1 MLVKYAASGGRLVKL
16 DTPPAPAVE
25 PDIPAPPPVW
35 FDMLR
40 PTQADEAEVEAL
52 LGIDVPTRE
61 DMDEIEHSSRIYAED
76 GALFLTASV
85 LSAGQTLEPVLAPVT
100 FVLAPGSVVTV
111 RHHEPRALANFAE
124 RAQRADHGLT
134 NAVAVLLALLDALVD
149 RAADLLEHE
158 GKGIDAI
165 ARNVFSGRTDRPR
178 QAREFSLVMERIGQ
192 RGELN
197 AKIRESLVSFERIAG
212 AIAQHLD
219 AAKAPREYRARAKT
233 LIRDV
238 RSLSDH
244 AAFQAS
250 RVTFLL
256 DATLGLVGIEQNG
269 IIKIFSVAAVVFLP
283 PTLIASIY
291 GMNFAFMPEL
301 GWPFGYPMAL
311 AMMVVSAVL
320 PYLFFKR
327 KGWL

>member
-1 MLVKYAASGGRLVKL
+1 MLVTYAASGGRLLRL
-16 DTPPAPAVE
+16 DKTPARAAE
-25 PDIPAPPPVW
+25 PDTSVPPPVW
-35 FDMLR
+35 IDMLR
-40 PTQADEAEVEAL
+40 PTQSEAAEVEAL

-61 DMDEIEHSSRIYAED
+61 DMDEIEHSSRIYTAD

-85 LSAGQTLEPVLAPVT
+85 LAAGQIPEPVLAPVT
-100 FVLAPGSVVTV
+100 FVLIPGLVVTV
-111 RHHEPRALANFAE
+111 RHHEPRALADFAE
-124 RAQRADHGLT
+124 RAQRPDNGLT
-134 NAVAVLLALLDALVD
+134 SAVAVLLALLDALVD
-149 RAADLLEHE
+149 RVADLLEHE

-165 ARNVFSGRTDRPR
+165 ARNVFSDHKGRPR
-178 QAREFSLVMERIGQ
+178 QAREFGLVMERIGQ

-197 AKIRESLVSFERIAG
+197 AKIRESLVSLERIAG
-212 AIAQHLD
+212 AMAQHLD
-219 AAKAPREYRARAKT
+219 AAKAPREHRARAET

-291 GMNFAFMPEL
+291 GMNFALMPEL
-301 GWPFGYPMAL
+301 GWPLGYPVAL
-311 AMMVVSAVL
+311 VLMVLSAVL

-327 KGWL
+327 RGWL